1 MNRPTYI
8 YTTQFCVYYFS
19 TRRISS
25 IDESLVRLRGDSHV
39 LNVTEGQSFV
49 LKDLTLCKNRFYIV
63 KKYYQ

>member
-8 YTTQFCVYYFS
+8 YTTSFCVYYFS

-25 IDESLVRLRGDSHV
+25 IDGSLVRLRGNSHV
-39 LNVTEGQSFV
+39 LNVIEGQSFV

-63 KKYYQ
+63 KKYYK

>member
-8 YTTQFCVYYFS
+8 YTTQSCVYYFS
-19 TRRISS
+19 TRRMPS
-25 IDESLVRLRGDSHV
+25 IDGSLVRLRGNSHV

-63 KKYYQ
+63 QKYYK